1 MVNKFL
7 IVMQQNH
14 DIITLINQIIEVRW
28 KHYPKFVRIKLIKN
42 LKILLADV
50 FILNIK
56 EILKNAFN

>member
-1 MVNKFL
+1 
-7 IVMQQNH
+7 MQQNH